1 MRLRCPRPAPATRLA
16 FAGFRF
22 RSDVIVLA
30 VCWYLRFG
38 LSYRDVA
45 ELLTKRGVEV
55 DHVTVYRWGAAMF
68 GSKLQDDR
76 ARSPCSQTG
85 TDRDQ
90 RQPRLGSQPGGRP
103 HGQPTQL
110 GGIPIDLHQQHK
122 REQQRQHQ
130 QKHED
135 G

>member
-1 MRLRCPRPAPATRLA
+1 MRPRCPRPAPATRLA

-45 ELLTKRGVEV
+45 ELLTKRDVEV

-85 TDRDQ
+85 TDRD
-90 RQPRLGSQPGGRP
+90 RDNHGSGPSLEADHMASRRSSGEFQ
-103 HGQPTQL
+103 
-110 GGIPIDLHQQHK
+110 
-122 REQQRQHQ
+122 
-130 QKHED
+130 
-135 G
+135 